1 MAKRYNNFFL
11 EEEPPKKAITP
22 EEITLEQPVVQ
33 PEVEATQPDKGFYQP
48 TAEEIPVEQAPV
60 TPEVTPAAVEQPTSA
75 YKYPTRA
82 DFEAEVS
89 KGFSPLS
96 AMMKA
101 NTPVLDEKKQAR
113 LQRIA
118 AVNSI
123 GKGLGTVLQGFYGKK
138 GATIVPDNS
147 TLLPETY
154 KEYTSDLDNYQA
166 KKDLWNKDMMAL
178 ELKKNDEVNRRVDN
192 SDNKRF
198 QVEQY
203 DKQREAALAEEQR
216 KREYEDLKF
225 ERESQFAKD
234 MAAAR
239 SVEDQ
244 NRIKQQHTYDMQK
257 LGASFANQKA
267 LQTQAIEAGRY
278 NRNTP
283 GTVSGVVSR
292 PAGTENNPFAFR
304 SGGKQV
310 ILNADQLDIV
320 PDLMNQAAG
329 DGLSIE
335 SYNFKKI
342 QERIMKDGKIS
353 EAEAREILSK
363 YGDQYYTFENG
374 MAIPKNGAA
383 VTEQS
388 ASTGG
393 AY

>member
-22 EEITLEQPVVQ
+22 EEITLEQPVTQ

-48 TAEEIPVEQAPV
+48 TAEDIPVEQAPV
-60 TPEVTPAAVEQPTSA
+60 TPEVAPVAEQPTSA

-96 AMMKA
+96 AMIKA

-123 GKGLGTVLQGFYGKK
+123 GKGLGTVLQGYYGKK
-138 GATIVPDNS
+138 GATITPDNS

-154 KEYTSDLDNYQA
+154 KEYTANLDEYEA
-166 KKDLWNKDMMAL
+166 KKNLWNKDMMAL
-178 ELKKNDEVNRRVDN
+178 ELQKGGEVQRRFENSENKK
-192 SDNKRF
+192 
-198 QVEQY
+198 
-203 DKQREAALAEEQR
+203 LAEEQYNR
-216 KREYEDLKF
+216 QAKAALDAEQRQRDYDLEKF
-225 ERESQFAKD
+225 NRESQFAKD

-239 SVEDQ
+239 NVEDQ
-244 NRIKQQHTYDMQK
+244 NKIKQQHTYDMQK
-257 LGASFANQKA
+257 MNASFANQKA

-278 NRNTP
+278 NRASS
-283 GTVSGVVSR
+283 GTGSGVVSR

-363 YGDQYYTFENG
+363 YGDQYYSFENG
-374 MAIPKNGAA
+374 MAIPKYA
-383 VTEQS
+383 ES
-388 ASTGG
+388 ATGG